1 MRQESSESFKY
12 YHYIIGEV
20 IKMAQ
25 QQVETELHKWGGLFR
40 NTSKAGN
47 VYYSGTLEIDGK
59 KRTVV
64 MYRNDYWKDGEQKP
78 YFNLNEKVPKGG
90 NTASQDMMD

>member
-1 MRQESSESFKY
+1 
-12 YHYIIGEV
+12 
-20 IKMAQ
+20 MA
-25 QQVETELHKWGGLFR
+25 QQVETELSKWGGLFR

-90 NTASQDMMD
+90 STAGSQDMMD

>member
-1 MRQESSESFKY
+1 
-12 YHYIIGEV
+12 
-20 IKMAQ
+20 MA
-25 QQVETELHKWGGLFR
+25 QQVETELQKWGGLFR

-64 MYRNDYWKDGEQKP
+64 MYRNDYWKEGEQKP
-78 YFNLNEKVPKGG
+78 TSLKCKPNSAVKSCE
-90 NTASQDMMD
+90 